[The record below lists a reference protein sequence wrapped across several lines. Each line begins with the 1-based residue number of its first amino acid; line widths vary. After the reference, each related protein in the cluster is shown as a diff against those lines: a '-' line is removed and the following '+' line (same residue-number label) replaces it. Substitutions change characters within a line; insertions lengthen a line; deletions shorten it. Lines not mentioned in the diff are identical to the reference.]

1 MQGIASMAVI
11 DTLNPGNSGV
21 ASVPSTARTG
31 TDSEQNAASAP
42 LATPTL
48 VEGVKVSLSGASIE
62 KSFSVGGENSDI
74 EDSGL
79 PENVQQLLKMI
90 RKLQKEIAE
99 KKARMAAVMS
109 DRTLTNEAKVNML
122 AALRGAIAALNTGLI
137 SANLALSKVMDQ
149 SGLTSE
155 QNLKLGS
162 LLTKN

>member
-1 MQGIASMAVI
+1 MAAI
-11 DTLNPGNSGV
+11 DTLNPGTSGV

>member
-1 MQGIASMAVI
+1 MAAI

-31 TDSEQNAASAP
+31 TDSEQSPASAP

-48 VEGVKVSLSGASIE
+48 VEGVKVSLSNASIE
-62 KSFSVGGENSDI
+62 KAFSAGGENSDI

-109 DRTLTNEAKVNML
+109 DKTMTNEAKVNML

>member
-1 MQGIASMAVI
+1 MQGIASMAAI

>member
-1 MQGIASMAVI
+1 MTAIG
-11 DTLNPGNSGV
+11 TLNPGNSGV
-21 ASVPSTARTG
+21 TSSPGTTQTAAGDEPDAEASL
-31 TDSEQNAASAP
+31 

-48 VEGVKVSLSGASIE
+48 VEGVKVSLSGAAMA
-62 KSFSVGGENSDI
+62 KTFSAGGENSDI

-99 KKARMAAVMS
+99 KKARMAAVMA
-109 DRTLTNEAKVNML
+109 DKTLTNEAKVNML

-149 SGLTSE
+149 SGLSAE

>member
-1 MQGIASMAVI
+1 MAVI

-62 KSFSVGGENSDI
+62 KSASVGGENSDI

-79 PENVQQLLKMI
+79 PENIQQLLKMI
-90 RKLQKEIAE
+90 RKLQKQIAE
-99 KKARMAAVMS
+99 KKALIEAIMADKRLS
-109 DRTLTNEAKVNML
+109 SEEKIIKV
-122 AALRGAIAALNTGLI
+122 ASLRGAIAALNTGLI
-137 SANLALSKVMDQ
+137 TANLALSKVVGQ
-149 SGLTSE
+149 SGLTAD
-155 QNLKLGS
+155 QNMKVGS
-162 LLTKN
+162 LLMKN